1 MLLNYK
7 AVEVTRYKKVIISLP
22 NSGSDKFI
30 KLTTKYSQRRI
41 DLDEFAAPNIC
52 SNESSVPTAESI
64 GLYICEPSSRL
75 ASAYLDACK
84 KDAFKQTFEEFYSD
98 TMRIEESIAFTRK
111 VDTDEVAFIG
121 CEDLVIKSLL
131 LSQAWLKSQLS
142 KIPYGELFQV
152 VPATIVSDKDKEN
165 IRTLYAKEYE
175 LYNDSKMIFTSHWNE
190 YQAKNKL
197 SVAPNKTVVI
207 HLGPPKTGTSAIQA
221 WLSRNSDQLLDKK
234 IYYPS
239 HGADK
244 NGVSSGNFSHLISFD
259 SENRGYFDYNKAK
272 RLIDELNNSNYQ
284 TLLLSSEHF
293 YYYLL
298 WLFTFLDDARFIFY
312 IRHPIAILESG
323 YHQGVKRHLKTS
335 EFTTPTSISFS
346 NLKVVSR
353 IASEINAH
361 VEYRFFDE
369 NIFEGGTLHSDFAAC
384 FSHFISPPINEKRL
398 NTQYSAGA
406 LMLMRMVNGFGDN
419 FLRTEL
425 DFWLQRDSESQPNF
439 SLIHPDRIGALQ
451 VELIQEAD
459 KLKQCTPN
467 INGTKLDSLLE
478 QYKHVNY
485 YTNDEC
491 IEDFNRVLLKLRQ
504 SSPLLVSSILSQ
516 CRTADNIKNFELLK
530 QGFGVKDSSLKYIQ
544 IANWFLKFRYGLKKL
559 ISRYFQ

>member
-1 MLLNYK
+1 VLLNYK

-41 DLDEFAAPNIC
+41 DLDEFAAPNLC

-121 CEDLVIKSLL
+121 CEDLVVKSLL

-175 LYNDSKMIFTSHWNE
+175 LYNDSKMIFSSHWNE

-221 WLSRNSDQLLDKK
+221 WLSRNSDQLLEKK
-234 IYYPS
+234 IYYPP

-244 NGVSSGNFSHLISFD
+244 NGVSSGNFSDLISFD
-259 SENRGYFDYNKAK
+259 TENRGYFDYNKTK
-272 RLIDELNNSNYQ
+272 QLIDELNSSDYQ

-312 IRHPIAILESG
+312 IRHPIAVLESG
-323 YHQGVKRHLKTS
+323 YHQGVKRHMKT
-335 EFTTPTSISFS
+335 EKFATPTSISFS
-346 NLKVVSR
+346 NLKVISR
-353 IASEINAH
+353 ISTEINAN

-369 NIFEGGTLHSDFAAC
+369 KLFDGGSLHSDFSAC
-384 FSHFISPPINEKRL
+384 FSDFISAPTNERRL

-406 LMLMRMVNGFGDN
+406 LILMRMVNGFGDK

-425 DFWLQRDSESQPNF
+425 DFWLQRDSETQPNF
-439 SLIHPDRIGALQ
+439 SLIPPDKIDNLQ
-451 VELIQEAD
+451 IKLMQEAD

-467 INGTKLDSLLE
+467 INGTKLDTLLE
-478 QYKHVNY
+478 QYKHLNY
-485 YTNDEC
+485 YTNDEST
-491 IEDFNRVLLKLRQ
+491 EDFNRVLLKLRQ

-516 CRTADNIKNFELLK
+516 CRTADDIENFELLK
-530 QGFGVKDSSLKYIQ
+530 KGFGVKGSSLKYIQ